1 MRSQQKHAI
10 RIVDKT
16 KFEHAKKLFKSTNE
30 QNIYK
35 LNILSVAVFMHGV
48 HNRVSPP
55 VFTGCFQKIFHL
67 YSTRSS
73 NLNISKSKTNLKL
86 AKTKYRISI
95 RGSTIWKK
103 FIEACLKSIGKTL
116 RSISKFMMP
125 QAGQQIV
132 TIHMLRDISRS
143 KGNQSMI
150 FDQLIKYNVRYI
162 FHQNHAE
169 NEAGRLVPD
178 LFLIFKKAL
187 YIVKASGQ
195 HLGSYTFW

>member
-1 MRSQQKHAI
+1 MQ
-10 RIVDKT
+10 
-16 KFEHAKKLFKSTNE
+16 KKLFKSTNV

-35 LNILSVAVFMHGV
+35 LNILSVAVFTHRV
-48 HNRVSPP
+48 HTRASPP
-55 VFTGCFQKIFHL
+55 VFTGFFQKIFHL

-150 FDQLIKYNVRYI
+150 FDQLIQYNVRYI
-162 FHQNHAE
+162 FHQKSC
-169 NEAGRLVPD
+169 R
-178 LFLIFKKAL
+178 K
-187 YIVKASGQ
+187 
-195 HLGSYTFW
+195 